1 MLTGAAGKR
10 LDSYCVSDFPHHE
23 KRPRMTRLRSA
34 ALSAI
39 ALLSFGLTTTGAVPQ
54 TKPNTAS
61 PAKKSSPVAARTI
74 PTIKCTDPDTMA
86 ACKSFKQ
93 LVEARDERIVKI
105 LLGMPSTH
113 GNPSDYYL
121 HIAYV
126 CLAKGSDE
134 FKTVD
139 FQLPKGKSYSPYS
152 FYLSED
158 VERRSEEQAAFL
170 GPSTPAH
177 PVNPSVQDQWYQEH
191 LNQEVYDFGSV
202 DVHEYRNGLHID
214 WELDYG
220 KWSRLSKTQ
229 NDPAYDDEATFEGAY
244 VWLARHTG
252 DDRDSPDIGDDPEH
266 AHISIVDGKIYVH
279 YRFENKSGG
288 NTDDELSIQ
297 QSTGRFLETFTPSDM
312 KSFENSGTCMI
323 FKQ

>member
-1 MLTGAAGKR
+1 MHKR
-10 LDSYCVSDFPHHE
+10 RASI
-23 KRPRMTRLRSA
+23 
-34 ALSAI
+34 LSVI
-39 ALLSFGLTTTGAVPQ
+39 ALLSLGLTTTAAAPQ

-61 PAKKSSPVAARTI
+61 PAKKSPPVAARKI
-74 PTIKCTDPDTMA
+74 PTVKCTDPDTMT

-93 LVEARDERIVKI
+93 LVDARDERIVMI
-105 LLGMPSTH
+105 LLGMPSTYR
-113 GNPSDYYL
+113 NLSDFYR

-126 CLAKGSDE
+126 CLAKDSDE

-170 GPSTPAH
+170 GPSTPNH
-177 PVNPSVQDQWYQEH
+177 PVNPSVQDQWYEEQ
-191 LNQEVYDFGSV
+191 LNQEVYDFGGV
-202 DVHEYRNGLHID
+202 DVHEYRNGLHTD

-244 VWLARHTG
+244 VWLARHTR

-266 AHISIVDGKIYVH
+266 AHNSIVDGKVYVH
-279 YRFENKSGG
+279 YRFGNKSGG
-288 NTDDELSIQ
+288 NTNYELSIQ
-297 QSTGRFLETFTPSDM
+297 QSTGRFTETFTPSDM
-312 KSFENSGTCMI
+312 ESFENSGTCMI
-323 FKQ
+323 FRQ